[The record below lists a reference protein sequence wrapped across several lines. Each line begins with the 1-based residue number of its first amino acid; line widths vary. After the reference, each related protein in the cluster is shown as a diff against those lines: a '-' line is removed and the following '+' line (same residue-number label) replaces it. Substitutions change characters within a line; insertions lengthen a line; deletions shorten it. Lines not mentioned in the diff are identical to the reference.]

1 MAYQQKPGRG
11 NGNPIMKLS
20 DKLKNGSGLKL
31 LGDLNK
37 DGKLN
42 KYEAKRQTAI
52 DSNSPATMYG
62 APVHMKGGGSSIGH
76 ISGLNYGTPLHH
88 EEGPEGHIHDTNNP
102 DRYTYQSTEVPAGT
116 KRTGKARRKLARSL
130 TEAANQGVDVQGY
143 TTSGTKGR
151 VQVKNK
157 KIKVKTKG
165 KGGAEGTAI
174 EGQTSLNTDV
184 KVKKKDVKKQLKETG
199 TVTIKDGQVTSGTTQ
214 TVAKKG
220 SAAMDAERA
229 ARAKAKADAQKK
241 AAEKKAA
248 LSTAIEAK
256 RAARAKAKAE
266 AQKKL
271 AERKAAHEAKRAARK
286 K

>member
-11 NGNPIMKLS
+11 NGDPIMKLS

-31 LGDLNK
+31 LGDLDK
-37 DGKLN
+37 DGTLN
-42 KYEAKRQTAI
+42 KYEAKRQNAI
-52 DSNSPATMYG
+52 ESNSPATMYG

-76 ISGLNYGTPLHH
+76 ISGLNYGTPLYH

-116 KRTGKARRKLARSL
+116 ERTRRARRELAKSL
-130 TEAANQGVDVQGY
+130 TDAANQGVNVQGY
-143 TTSGTKGR
+143 TTSGTKGK

-165 KGGAEGTAI
+165 KGGAEGSAI
-174 EGQTSLNTDV
+174 EGQTSLNTNV

-199 TVTIKDGQVTSGTTQ
+199 TVTIKDGKVTSGTTQ
-214 TVAKKG
+214 TVTKKG
-220 SAAMDAERA
+220 SAAMDARRA
-229 ARAKAKADAQKK
+229 AAAK
-241 AAEKKAA
+241 
-248 LSTAIEAK
+248 K
-256 RAARAKAKAE
+256 RAE

-271 AERKAAHEAKRAARK
+271 AEKKAALEAKRAARK